1 MNDLSLFKQWLGTS
15 ACQKAFDDWKY
26 SKLQFGF
33 TNLIFK
39 SNEDQSI
46 EERSKHQDATDREEY
61 ERSKQKLHL
70 SNPFGIPSKKQEVDD
85 DFGNPFGIPYKK
97 KGLFPQP
104 APEPICHPLPGTEI
118 DQQEDREE
126 PQMKRPRETNF

>member
-15 ACQKAFDDWKY
+15 ACQKAFEDWKY

-33 TNLIFK
+33 TSLIFK

-46 EERSKHQDATDREEY
+46 EERSKHQNATDREEY
-61 ERSKQKLHL
+61 ERS
-70 SNPFGIPSKKQEVDD
+70 KQEVDD

-97 KGLFPQP
+97 FGTYKKNGLFPQP
-104 APEPICHPLPGTEI
+104 APEPICHPLPGGGI
-118 DQQEDREE
+118 DQEEDREE